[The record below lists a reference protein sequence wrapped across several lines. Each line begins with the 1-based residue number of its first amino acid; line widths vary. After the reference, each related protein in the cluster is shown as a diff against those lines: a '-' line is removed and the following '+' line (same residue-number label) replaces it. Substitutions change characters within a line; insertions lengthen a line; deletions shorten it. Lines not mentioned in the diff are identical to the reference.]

1 MEGVMKKTANTV
13 ALVTAAALSLGV
25 LGPAA
30 TVSAADRPSADGTKP
45 NYNYW
50 PRSGETGSN
59 DYHADYHA
67 DYSANRGG
75 DRTGGRDETQGRE
88 TRRDSRALPDVD
100 RHAPSPY
107 GWRR

>member
-1 MEGVMKKTANTV
+1 MKRTAYTV
-13 ALVTAAALSLGV
+13 ALVAAGALSLGV
-25 LGPAA
+25 LRPTA
-30 TVSAADRPSADGTKP
+30 TVSGADRPSSDGTKP
-45 NYNYW
+45 NYNNYW

-75 DRTGGRDETQGRE
+75 DRTGGRDETQRRD

>member
-1 MEGVMKKTANTV
+1 MKKTANTV

-67 DYSANRGG
+67 DYSANRGR

-88 TRRDSRALPDVD
+88 TPRDSRALPDVD

>member
-1 MEGVMKKTANTV
+1 MMKRIAYTV
-13 ALVTAAALSLGV
+13 ALVVAGALSLGV

-30 TVSAADRPSADGTKP
+30 PVRAADRPSADGAKP

-67 DYSANRGG
+67 DYSANR
-75 DRTGGRDETQGRE
+75 DRTGGREESQSQGRDV
-88 TRRDSRALPDVD
+88 RRDPRALPEVD
-100 RHAPSPY
+100 RRAPSPY